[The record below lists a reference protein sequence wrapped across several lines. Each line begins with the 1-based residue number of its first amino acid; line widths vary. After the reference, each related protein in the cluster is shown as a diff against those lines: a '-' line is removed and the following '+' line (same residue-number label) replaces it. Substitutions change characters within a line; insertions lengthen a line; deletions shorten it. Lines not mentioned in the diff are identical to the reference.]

1 MRALVVGGTAAT
13 GPPIVRR
20 LLERGYDVTLYHRG
34 LHEVG
39 DLPDDLEHIHGEPH
53 FEETIARDLAGRS
66 FDLVVATYGRI
77 RHLAEALEGKT
88 PRLVT
93 IGGFPVMKGW
103 MHVRDPHNAE
113 HDGPVL
119 TPGFEE
125 NELEDDGA
133 DAFVDRMME
142 TERAV
147 MDRHAAGHYEATH
160 FRYPYVYGPH
170 SIVSSEWRI
179 IRRVLD
185 DRRRFIIQGGG
196 LTLSTRCASE
206 NVGHAIALAIDQP
219 ERSAGQ
225 IYHLADDV
233 QFTAQQW
240 VELIAGMLGYEFE
253 FVEIPWSIAPPGR
266 TFVPLSG
273 QPFHRLMSNSK
284 LRGDLGYRD
293 AVRPQD
299 WVRTTVEWWLEN
311 PPAVDGQGNRMG
323 ASDFDYEGEDRLL
336 AAWDELLARA
346 PEVFSERVHFRHPYP
361 HPKQLGDLL

>member
-20 LLERGYDVTLYHRG
+20 LLQRGYDVTLYHRG
-34 LHEVG
+34 LHEVD

-88 PRLVT
+88 PRLIT

-125 NELEDDGA
+125 NELEEDGV

-147 MDRHAAGHYEATH
+147 MDRHAAGHYRGNTLPLSVRLWPAQHRVERVADHQTRPRRSEALHHPGRWADTQH
-160 FRYPYVYGPH
+160 AL
-170 SIVSSEWRI
+170 RI
-179 IRRVLD
+179 GERRSRHRSGD
-185 DRRRFIIQGGG
+185 
-196 LTLSTRCASE
+196 
-206 NVGHAIALAIDQP
+206 
-219 ERSAGQ
+219 RSA
-225 IYHLADDV
+225 
-233 QFTAQQW
+233 
-240 VELIAGMLGYEFE
+240 
-253 FVEIPWSIAPPGR
+253 
-266 TFVPLSG
+266 
-273 QPFHRLMSNSK
+273 
-284 LRGDLGYRD
+284 
-293 AVRPQD
+293 
-299 WVRTTVEWWLEN
+299 
-311 PPAVDGQGNRMG
+311 
-323 ASDFDYEGEDRLL
+323 
-336 AAWDELLARA
+336 
-346 PEVFSERVHFRHPYP
+346 
-361 HPKQLGDLL
+361 